1 MTTKIFV
8 ARPPSKQRKPPHAEL
23 AFKGK
28 LFEVWQWQQK
38 LQNGTTATFEVLKR
52 PDTVLIL
59 PVQPDGNV
67 VLIDETQ
74 PGMSPMVR
82 TIGGRIELGETPE
95 QAASR
100 ELQEESG
107 LTAAELRL
115 WAAWQPVNKIDWAV
129 YLFVAHGLN
138 STYEATP
145 DAGEKISLRRFRAA
159 DLLEGP
165 TAPNIDDYEFLHMLN
180 YARSDA
186 QEKDRVRA
194 LLSS

>member
-1 MTTKIFV
+1 MIIRHSV
-8 ARPPSKQRKPPHAEL
+8 ARPPSKQKRPSHAAL

-28 LFEVWQWQQK
+28 LFEVWQWQQE
-38 LQNGTTATFEVLKR
+38 LHNGTTATFEALKR

-74 PGMSPMVR
+74 PGMSPMLR
-82 TIGGRIELGETPE
+82 TIGGRIEQGETPE

-100 ELQEESG
+100 ELQEETG

-115 WAAWQPVNKIDWAV
+115 WTAWQPVNKIDWAV
-129 YLFVAHGLN
+129 YLFVAHGL
-138 STYEATP
+138 STTSKAKP
-145 DAGEKISLRRFRAA
+145 DAGEKIALRRFRVA
-159 DLLEGP
+159 DLLEGAV
-165 TAPNIDDYEFLHMLN
+165 APNLDDYEFLYVLN

-186 QEKDRVRA
+186 REKERVRA
-194 LLSS
+194 LLSA